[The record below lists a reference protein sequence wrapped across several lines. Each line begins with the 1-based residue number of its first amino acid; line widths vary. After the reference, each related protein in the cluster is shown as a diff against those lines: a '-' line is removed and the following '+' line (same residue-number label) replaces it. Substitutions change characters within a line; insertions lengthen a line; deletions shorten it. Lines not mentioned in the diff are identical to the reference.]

1 MNIEKSLKL
10 HEKWIKGETGGKCAD
25 FKGVNL
31 KNVSFENANLEGAS
45 FIGAEIYSVS
55 FKGANLENTKINYKY
70 ANEFFEA

>member
-31 KNVSFENANLEGAS
+31 KNVSFENANLED
-45 FIGAEIYSVS
+45 
-55 FKGANLENTKINYKY
+55 TKINYKY
-70 ANEFFEA
+70 ANEFFKA